1 MKTATGLA
9 AVVAGVGLFSL
20 AGSASAG
27 DSARKKPDVQLE
39 KKVETQIQQ
48 DIRLARQPVDAAV
61 KKGVVTLTGTV
72 DTVADKVRAE
82 KIAGFAGAKKIDNQ
96 LAVVETSDDGSDPN
110 RKAPPQ
116 EQEDRRALSDP
127 QREDPLVGTMP
138 AEQTGSKETRL
149 RTTGMPAGD
158 KDQIES
164 KQQEQQRQKKED
176 PAPEAEPAPRDG
188 SVPK

>member
-1 MKTATGLA
+1 MKTARGLA

-20 AGSASAG
+20 AAAASAG
-27 DSARKKPDVQLE
+27 DSARKAPDTQLE
-39 KKVETQIQQ
+39 KRVETQIQQ

-82 KIAGFAGAKKIDNQ
+82 QIAGTAGAKKIDNQ

-127 QREDPLVGTMP
+127 QRRDPLVGTMP

-149 RTTGMPAGD
+149 RTTGMPAGRAGD

-176 PAPEAEPAPRDG
+176 PEPRDG